1 VPPISLI
8 FAQVADISYSQSKI
22 KLTTNL
28 RAFNQLALSFLVGRF
43 FKLSAEKIK
52 IEQDSSKEISRIVF
66 MKSCQLKGTSSI
78 IVLKPG
84 PARRVNSGP
93 GSSGA
98 GTEFI
103 KK

>member
-1 VPPISLI
+1 V
-8 FAQVADISYSQSKI
+8 
-22 KLTTNL
+22 
-28 RAFNQLALSFLVGRF
+28 
-43 FKLSAEKIK
+43 SAEKIK